1 MQKSVIKTK
10 IMFLKGKMKVM
21 SAANE
26 KKFDLTEGPILNKLL
41 LVAVPIMGTQMM
53 QMAYNLTDMFWLG
66 RVGSVAVAASGT
78 AGMYLWLS
86 QAFLM
91 IGRMGAEIGVSQS
104 LGRRD
109 KKTACTYAQNALF
122 LAAVLGIIFA
132 ALMIAFRNP
141 LIGFFQIK
149 DHEVVSQS
157 VVYLVI
163 TSLGIPAT
171 FISGMV
177 TGTFNA
183 FGNSKIPFFIN
194 GTGLIINM
202 VLDPLLIFTFDMGI
216 AGAAIAT
223 ILAQI
228 IVAVLFLVSMKVVK
242 NRPFEKFDIIAK
254 PDSKVIKQIFA
265 WSIPIALESMFFT
278 MLSMIISRFVAAFG
292 TSAMAAQRVGSQVES
307 LSWLI
312 GGGFASAVTAFM
324 GQNFGANKWK
334 RIHKGYRISSQA
346 MLIWGGFITVVLLLG
361 GQALIGAF
369 LSDPEAVKMG
379 ASYLKILAV
388 CQIVAC
394 LEYNSAGAFRGIGKT
409 IPPSLVSIASNAM
422 RIPLIYVLSNTSLGL
437 DGIWWGIT
445 IGSVVRSLWML
456 GWYVAMAR
464 KMPKEDVL

>member
-1 MQKSVIKTK
+1 
-10 IMFLKGKMKVM
+10 M
-21 SAANE
+21 SAADE
-26 KKFDLTEGPILNKLL
+26 KKFDLTEGSILNKLL

-66 RVGSVAVAASGT
+66 KVGSVAVAASGT

-104 LGRRD
+104 LGRKD
-109 KKTACTYAQNALF
+109 KKTACSYAQNALF

-132 ALMIAFRNP
+132 VLMIVFRNP
-141 LIGFFQIK
+141 LIGFFNIK
-149 DHEVVSQS
+149 DHEVVSRS
-157 VVYLVI
+157 VTYLVI
-163 TSLGIPAT
+163 TGLGIPAT

-202 VLDPLLIFTFDMGI
+202 ILDPFLIFTFDMGI

-242 NRPFEKFDIIAK
+242 DRPFEYFKIIVK

-265 WSIPIALESMFFT
+265 WSIPIAIESMFFT
-278 MLSMIISRFVAAFG
+278 ILSMIISRFVAAFG

-324 GQNFGANKWK
+324 GQNYGANKWK
-334 RIHKGYRISSQA
+334 RIHKGYRISSLA
-346 MLIWGGFITVVLLLG
+346 MLIWGGFITLVLLLG

-369 LSDPEAVKMG
+369 LFEPEAVKMG
-379 ASYLKILAV
+379 VSYLRILAV

-409 IPPSLVSIASNAM
+409 IPPSFVSIAANVM
-422 RIPLIYVLSNTSLGL
+422 RIPIIYFLSKTSLGL

-445 IGSVVRSLWML
+445 LGSLVRSLWMFS
-456 GWYVAMAR
+456 WYVVMAR
-464 KMPKEDVL
+464 KMPKEDVV